1 MLSFTN
7 VVKEEEEYAPAQ
19 DPAMSQEES
28 DGAAEGTQP
37 TLPGG
42 CSFCP
47 SSRCIAWLL
56 LNAQTYLAV

>member
-28 DGAAEGTQP
+28 DGAAEATQP

-42 CSFCP
+42 
-47 SSRCIAWLL
+47 
-56 LNAQTYLAV
+56 